1 MAKLKET
8 ADHLD
13 LSTSRVSQL
22 LKENILSKGRGQDA
36 FDLDHCRVQYIRYLR
51 DSAYSGTENPGTL
64 NDVKIK
70 LVQAQAEKHELEVK
84 QLKGKLIPTDEVQE
98 YWIDFVSNCK
108 AKLLALPSKLAHRI
122 EGAEDYNEIEELL
135 TIEVHE
141 ALSELSDNGIPITYQ
156 ERIKKDK

>member
-1 MAKLKET
+1 M
-8 ADHLD
+8 
-13 LSTSRVSQL
+13 
-22 LKENILSKGRGQDA
+22 
-36 FDLDHCRVQYIRYLR
+36 R
-51 DSAYSGTENPGTL
+51 DSAYSGSENPGTL

>member
-51 DSAYSGTENPGTL
+51 DSAYSGSENPGTL

-84 QLKGKLIPTDEVQE
+84 QLKGKLIPTDEVQ
-98 YWIDFVSNCK
+98 
-108 AKLLALPSKLAHRI
+108 KL
-122 EGAEDYNEIEELL
+122 D
-135 TIEVHE
+135 
-141 ALSELSDNGIPITYQ
+141 
-156 ERIKKDK
+156 